1 MIYSTFV
8 VFVFS
13 QNTSSVTISLNDNA
27 DGVFSLS
34 SSQSSYT
41 IQESSLDVIS
51 ITIRRE
57 EGALTTQTIQY
68 QTVPGS
74 GMDFIGGVGIEVFSP
89 GQTEKTVSL
98 LPNDDDTPEDEEK
111 FNFTISA
118 SNNDLLGNV
127 TYIEITILPND
138 DYAGVFQFAESSLNL
153 TIGECT
159 CSQNLRSY

>member
-1 MIYSTFV
+1 
-8 VFVFS
+8 
-13 QNTSSVTISLNDNA
+13 
-27 DGVFSLS
+27 
-34 SSQSSYT
+34 
-41 IQESSLDVIS
+41 
-51 ITIRRE
+51 
-57 EGALTTQTIQY
+57 
-68 QTVPGS
+68 
-74 GMDFIGGVGIEVFSP
+74 MDFIGGIGIETFSP

-138 DYAGVFQFAESSLNL
+138 DYAGVFQFVESSLNL

-159 CSQNLRSY
+159 VRIL